1 LRLLLGEKSIQQA
14 PRDWVN
20 QGGPPWHGSA
30 RYATTPGGRPTIL
43 PQAARI
49 WVASTVGKGERTL
62 TWPVRSGSW
71 TLVVMN
77 ADGRPGVTADAAI
90 GARLSFLGWVAGGLL
105 AAGAVVAALTTL
117 LLVLAL
123 RRRSDPHPA
132 MQK

>member
-1 LRLLLGEKSIQQA
+1 MTA
-14 PRDWVN
+14 YD
-20 QGGPPWHGSA
+20 GGSP
-30 RYATTPGGRPTIL
+30 RYATTPGGRPTIR

-49 WVASTVGKGERTL
+49 WVASTVGGGERTL

-105 AAGAVVAALTTL
+105 AAGAVVAALTAL

-123 RRRSDPHPA
+123 RDRPARS
-132 MQK
+132 